1 MSPVGTGCSPYEA
14 ALGYAFEILPPEIRR
29 AHLAPLVAEGT
40 FDVDHG
46 SHWIT
51 PTLVKL
57 LKLPNAG
64 RAQRVQLEVTAR
76 DEELLWARRI
86 GDVSLRTRQRAL
98 GSQIVEQAG
107 LGSIVFDL
115 AASDGALSY
124 RQRDLRLA
132 GLRIP
137 RAVAPIVTA
146 RVLAAPVGWHV
157 DVVIEWRGH
166 FICRYAGL
174 MAAA

>member
-1 MSPVGTGCSPYEA
+1 MTPVGTGSSPYEA
-14 ALGYAFEILPPEIRR
+14 ALGGAFEILPPEIRR

-57 LKLPNAG
+57 WKLPNAG

-76 DEELLWARRI
+76 GEELLWARRI
-86 GDVSLRTRQRAL
+86 GSVSLRTRQRAM
-98 GSQIVEQAG
+98 GSRIVERAG
-107 LGSIVFDL
+107 LGSIVFDID
-115 AASDGALSY
+115 AADGALSY
-124 RQRDLRLA
+124 RQCALRLA
-132 GLRIP
+132 GLPIP
-137 RAVAPIVTA
+137 RSVAPFVTA
-146 RVLAAPVGWHV
+146 CITPAPGGWHV
-157 DVVIEWRGH
+157 DVLIAWRGH

>member
-1 MSPVGTGCSPYEA
+1 MARGSSPYEA
-14 ALGYAFEILPPEIRR
+14 ALGRVFETLPPEIRR
-29 AHLAPLVAEGT
+29 AHLAPLVATGT

-64 RAQRVQLEVTAR
+64 GAQRVRLDVTAR
-76 DEELLWARRI
+76 GKELFWTRRI
-86 GDVSLRTRQRAL
+86 GAVSLRTRQRAM
-98 GSQIVEQAG
+98 GSRIVEQLG
-107 LGSIVFDL
+107 LGTIVFDI

-124 RQRDLRLA
+124 RQCDLRLA

-137 RAVAPIVTA
+137 RSVAPRVTA
-146 RVLAAPVGWHV
+146 RVLAAPGGWHV

-166 FICRYAGL
+166 FICRYGGL
-174 MAAA
+174 MAAV